1 MTYKERKE
9 RLICEL
15 ETVSDSPA
23 FEATELMLYATGID
37 RSQWL
42 YNQRGTLTAKQ
53 KIIINYNLSR
63 RKHGVPLQY
72 ILGEWEFYS
81 LPFYVGKGVL
91 IPRADSELLVDL
103 ALDELSRLENATVFD
118 LCSGS
123 GAIGIAVAHN
133 KTDAKVTLV
142 EKSRAA
148 FKYLTKNCERN
159 KVELSK
165 VLADI
170 TLWQPAQKADI
181 ILCNPPYITADE
193 MRELQKEVKKE
204 PSMALFGGKDG
215 LSFYRLL
222 SQRAKELLKLNGKI
236 LMEIGYN
243 QANDVTEIFKN
254 AGFSSVEVIKDLSG
268 NDRVV
273 SAVLT
278 DL

>member
-1 MTYKERKE
+1 MTYKEIKE
-9 RLICEL
+9 RLIYEL
-15 ETVSDSPA
+15 EAVSDSPD

-37 RSQWL
+37 RAKWL
-42 YNQRGTLTAKQ
+42 YKQRDNLTIKQ
-53 KIIINYNLSR
+53 KFKINYNLSR
-63 RKHGVPLQY
+63 RKRGVPLQY

-142 EKSRAA
+142 EKSRVA

-159 KVELSK
+159 KVKLTRILS
-165 VLADI
+165 DI
-170 TLWQPAQKADI
+170 ALWHPSQKADI

-193 MRELQKEVKKE
+193 MRQLQKEVKKE
-204 PSMALFGGKDG
+204 PTMALYGGKDG

-222 SQRAKELLKLNGKI
+222 SQRAKKLLKLNGKI
-236 LMEIGYN
+236 LMEIGCN
-243 QANDVTEIFKN
+243 QANDVTEIFKK
-254 AGFSSVEVIKDLSG
+254 AGFSSVEVFKDLAG

>member
-9 RLICEL
+9 RLIRAL

-23 FEATELMLYATGID
+23 FEATELLLAATGTD
-37 RSQWL
+37 RSKWL
-42 YNQRGTLTAKQ
+42 YNQNKSLTAKQ
-53 KIIINYNLSR
+53 KLIINYNLSR
-63 RKHGVPLQY
+63 RKRGVPLQY

-103 ALDELSRLENATVFD
+103 ALDELSVLENAEVFD

-123 GAIGIAVAHN
+123 GAIGIAIAHN
-133 KTDAKVTLV
+133 RTDAKVTLV
-142 EKSRAA
+142 EKSKAA

-159 KVELSK
+159 KVTATR

-170 TLWQPAQKADI
+170 ALWQPKQKADM

-193 MRELQKEVKKE
+193 MTRLQSEVKKE
-204 PSMALFGGKDG
+204 PAMALLGGKDG
-215 LSFYRLL
+215 LDFYRLL
-222 SQRAKELLKLNGKI
+222 SQRAKDLLKPNGKI
-236 LMEIGYN
+236 LMEIGFK
-243 QANDVTEIFKN
+243 QANDVAGIFKN
-254 AGFSSVEVIKDLSG
+254 AGFNSLEVIKDLSG

-273 SAVLT
+273 SAVFT
-278 DL
+278 DY